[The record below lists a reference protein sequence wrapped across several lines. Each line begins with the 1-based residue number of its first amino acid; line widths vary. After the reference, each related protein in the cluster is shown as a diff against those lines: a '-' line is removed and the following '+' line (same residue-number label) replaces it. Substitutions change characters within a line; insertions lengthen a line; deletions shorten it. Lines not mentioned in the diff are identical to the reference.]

1 MIKGNKKADFLEF
14 MVALWN
20 SSIFFFV
27 NVYTHHGC
35 VSPLENRR
43 QSNILIMLMAINTEK
58 KSLFLSEVLTQV
70 YMEGH

>member
-1 MIKGNKKADFLEF
+1 MIKGNKKADFLARIYGCFFE
-14 MVALWN
+14 LIH
-20 SSIFFFV
+20 IFVV

-58 KSLFLSEVLTQV
+58 ILYFSPKF
-70 YMEGH
+70 